1 MSPTHLV
8 MFILL
13 IFYIKHLRSDSLSA
27 SEKKANQTQSWH
39 KEFIVKKKK
48 NKQTQKTKN
57 LPTFI
62 HACLGDLLCV
72 NLGFYC
78 CLFVLFL

>member
-1 MSPTHLV
+1 

-48 NKQTQKTKN
+48 TNKPKKQKT
-57 LPTFI
+57 FQ
-62 HACLGDLLCV
+62 H
-72 NLGFYC
+72 
-78 CLFVLFL
+78 LFMLAWVTYYVLI